1 MQLERD
7 EQIQTCFKLGPLS
20 ESCQMQFLLFLGSSN
35 VLKFTRADEGREGG
49 REGGRAVHCIMLVSN
64 KRILETSV
72 VNLTNV
78 LQL

>member
-49 REGGRAVHCIMLVSN
+49 RAVHCIMLVSN